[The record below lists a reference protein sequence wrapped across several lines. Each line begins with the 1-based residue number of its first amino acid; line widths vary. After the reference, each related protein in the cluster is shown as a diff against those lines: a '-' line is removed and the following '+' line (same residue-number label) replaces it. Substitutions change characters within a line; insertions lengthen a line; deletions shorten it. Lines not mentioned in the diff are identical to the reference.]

1 MANCRRKVA
10 GALATLAQALA
21 GTAMAWAPVA
31 ATERQRAVGEILDV
45 SQTFVSG
52 YPQTFEPTRQVRIVS
67 E

>member
-1 MANCRRKVA
+1 MANYRRKMA

-21 GTAMAWAPVA
+21 GAALAWAPVA
-31 ATERQRAVGEILDV
+31 GSERQRPVGEILDV

-52 YPQTFEPTRQVRIVS
+52 YPQAFEPTREIRIVS